1 MEEGVLHMNNLSA
14 VEVLKVQ
21 PSLTSLHCASTS
33 AHTPLIGTLI
43 LGCITLLSQL
53 QVPLL
58 VSREADAGLILWPG
72 TEGEIQLLCH
82 SVFGPHIA
90 NNPYQSKN
98 RAMRWKGLPAEP
110 KRQDCLEAR
119 V

>member
-1 MEEGVLHMNNLSA
+1 MQLCLFVRHIHTQIWLQSLVSAKVTFTFADIVERGKKQSSCIMEEGVLHMNNLSA

-33 AHTPLIGTLI
+33 AHTSLIGTLI

-58 VSREADAGLILWPG
+58 VGQRSRCRTHP
-72 TEGEIQLLCH
+72 
-82 SVFGPHIA
+82 V
-90 NNPYQSKN
+90 
-98 RAMRWKGLPAEP
+98 
-110 KRQDCLEAR
+110 AR
-119 V
+119 H